1 MSSQPP
7 PQAPQTASNG
17 SLTWFDKFSYVI
29 YILFTLEV
37 GLFLLIYP
45 WMHPI
50 WSQNFLFHLSPE
62 FHPLFMSNYFRGAIS
77 GLGVINLYI
86 SAAHTLRLRSVLFD
100 R

>member
-1 MSSQPP
+1 MSSPP
-7 PQAPQTASNG
+7 TPQAAPPAPRNG
-17 SLTWFDKFSYVI
+17 WTWFDKFSYVV

-45 WMHPI
+45 WMQPV

-62 FHPLFMSNYFRGAIS
+62 WRPMFMSNYFRGAIS
-77 GLGVINLYI
+77 GLGVVNLYI
-86 SAAHTLRLRSVLFD
+86 SAAHLLRLRSVLFG